1 MSGRGGKK
9 KTKTMSKSARAGV
22 LFPVARMLRYLK
34 NSTHHFRV
42 GAGAPVYMAAVIEYL
57 TGRFS
62 SGNIFCALYTSHW
75 KPRPLGAGDSGVIA
89 GLNCSVLTSFVLAG
103 SAVE

>member
-9 KTKTMSKSARAGV
+9 KSKTMSKSARAGV

-57 TGRFS
+57 TGMFPWRQCIYCMNECWS
-62 SGNIFCALYTSHW
+62 T
-75 KPRPLGAGDSGVIA
+75 KP
-89 GLNCSVLTSFVLAG
+89 F
-103 SAVE
+103 